1 MQNSSGAPS
10 TSPAFTLGSRRG
22 EAHSSARKSVPRDP
36 TTARAGGPES
46 GSHRAGFD
54 APSPTGRAEPIFSLS
69 PVRLICADYPA
80 VGTTGSAREGG
91 QSAPGG
97 SEQAIDRGS
106 QAISRR
112 NKSIYPQLWLGWWF
126 REGSQF
132 PFAPVGFPSRIPSVS
147 SPGPRAA
154 VKIHRN
160 SWRPGNPLG
169 VARIV
174 RAVLRED
181 PLRVYSAHS

>member
-22 EAHSSARKSVPRDP
+22 EAHSSA
-36 TTARAGGPES
+36 
-46 GSHRAGFD
+46 HRAGFD

-80 VGTTGSAREGG
+80 VGTRGTVREGG

-97 SEQAIDRGS
+97 SEQAIHRGP
-106 QAISRR
+106 QAISSR
-112 NKSIYPQLWLGWWF
+112 NNSIYPRLWFGWCF
-126 REGSQF
+126 CEGSRF
-132 PFAPVGFPSRIPSVS
+132 PLAPVGFPSRIPSVS